1 MRGIHEQRLHY
12 FVEAVRLGS
21 VRAAAD
27 ALDIAP
33 SAVSRQIAQVEA
45 ELGVDLIERHR
56 RGITPTEAGRL
67 VLDYFRQRQTQL
79 DGLRD
84 AISDLQGLRTGRVV
98 LAIGEGFIGDLSCTL
113 GDFSAR
119 HPEIEV
125 RVNVVGTNEVI
136 RQVMEDEAQLGLV
149 FNPPRDPHLRVHGS
163 REQPLYALVA
173 PRHPLAG
180 ARAPVTLAELGQH
193 RLALPDISYGIRQML
208 DAVEQAAG
216 QRLAPTLTCNTF
228 ALLKHY
234 GSFACRNIYGRASGR
249 RSQHAT
255 ANALD
260 IAGLR
265 LADGRRI
272 SVARDWKGDPQAQ
285 RFLRLVR
292 DGACRSFNTTLGPD
306 YNAAH
311 RDHFHVDMGGFR
323 VCR

>member
-163 REQPLYALVA
+163 REQPLYAMVA
-173 PRHPLAG
+173 PEHPLATTQG
-180 ARAPVTLAELGQH
+180 PVTLAALGEH
-193 RLALPDISYGIRQML
+193 RLAVPDISYGIRQML
-208 DAVEQAAG
+208 DAVEQAAD

-234 GSFACRNIYGRASGR
+234 AQQGGVTLLPLFAATQELDSGALRA
-249 RSQHAT
+249 
-255 ANALD
+255 LP
-260 IAGLR
+260 
-265 LADGRRI
+265 LADPGFARAHVELVTRLGRKLSR
-272 SVARDWKGDPQAQ
+272 AADE
-285 RFLRLVR
+285 LRTSLVQQMT
-292 DGACRSFNTTLGPD
+292 A
-306 YNAAH
+306 
-311 RDHFHVDMGGFR
+311 FR
-323 VCR
+323 

>member
-98 LAIGEGFIGDLSCTL
+98 LAIGEGFIGDLSHSL

-163 REQPLYALVA
+163 REQPLYAMVA
-173 PRHPLAG
+173 PEHPLAATQG
-180 ARAPVTLAELGQH
+180 PVTLAALGEH

-216 QRLAPTLTCNTF
+216 VRLAPTLTCNTF

-234 GSFACRNIYGRASGR
+234 AQQGGVTLLPLFAATQELDSGALRA
-249 RSQHAT
+249 
-255 ANALD
+255 LP
-260 IAGLR
+260 
-265 LADGRRI
+265 LADPGFTRAHVELVTRLGRKLSRAADELRTAM
-272 SVARDWKGDPQAQ
+272 VQ
-285 RFLRLVR
+285 RMT
-292 DGACRSFNTTLGPD
+292 A
-306 YNAAH
+306 
-311 RDHFHVDMGGFR
+311 FR
-323 VCR
+323 